1 MMKHIS
7 IRNILSCVIPA
18 FFFAV
23 FMVLGRSFY
32 EDNSWDLVFGS
43 TELLKTSV
51 LHGIGY
57 WVLLSV
63 CIAVLFHLLDWL
75 SERKHGEHLWP
86 KPIRF
91 YLKLLHRHPIATT
104 FFTLLILYLPYMI
117 YSFPGI
123 LTSDTV
129 AQLENGY
136 AALFAGSSSLKNHH
150 PIVHTLLLY
159 GFTRFG
165 ALVFHS
171 TNIGLG
177 LFSLLQICFLF
188 FTIGWLMQFLLERH
202 VSSRCLGLIFLFYVL
217 SPRIRNYMFLLVKDT
232 WFAGFLLLFLVEL
245 YRILTV
251 QNWSSVEKWYH
262 RGMFLFSVLGIFFFR
277 QEGVY
282 LIVLTSLVVLIFTR
296 RRFFLQL
303 AAFTFAGFLLY
314 TQVILPACDVRPS
327 NPREM
332 LSIPFQQTAR
342 YLRDAGDDVTPE
354 EKAAISA
361 ILDYEGLPELY
372 NPNLSDPVKAT
383 YDDETGL
390 DELITY
396 FQAWYQML
404 LRHPD
409 IYVQATMNNL
419 YAYFYP
425 GGFTTKLYS
434 YDNSTEHLDELN
446 ESLADYGAS
455 FHYPAA
461 FDSVRQKLETI
472 RESIFQLPGLVY
484 LNYTATYIWM
494 LILWFFYCIRRRN
507 HKGLLL
513 LTPLMIVLLVCMAGP
528 TYGWYFRY
536 AYSIAFCLPAVIL
549 TTWSEYRY
557 DTKEIQEIP
566 TSD

>member
-1 MMKHIS
+1 MKKHIS

-43 TELLKTSV
+43 PELLKTSI

-57 WVLLSV
+57 FILFSV

-86 KPIRF
+86 RPVRF

-129 AQLENGY
+129 AQLGNGY
-136 AALFAGSSSLKNHH
+136 AALFAKSSSLKNHH
-150 PIVHTLLLY
+150 PVVHTLLLY

-171 TNIGLG
+171 TNVGLG

-188 FTIGWLMQFLLERH
+188 FAIGWLMQFLLEHH
-202 VSSRCLGLIFLFYVL
+202 VSARCLGLVLLFYVL
-217 SPRIRNYMFLLVKDT
+217 APRMRNYMFLLVKDT

-251 QNWSSVEKWYH
+251 RNWSSVEKWQH
-262 RGMFLFSVLGIFFFR
+262 QGMFLLSVLGIFFFR

-282 LIVLTSLVVLIFTR
+282 LIILTSLVILIFTR
-296 RRFFLQL
+296 RRFFLRL
-303 AAFTFAGFLLY
+303 AAFAFAGFLLY

-361 ILDYEGLPELY
+361 ILDYESLPELY

-434 YDNSTEHLDELN
+434 YDNSAEHLDELN

-461 FDSVRQKLETI
+461 FDSVRQELETI
-472 RESIFQLPGLVY
+472 RESIFQLPGLIY
-484 LNYTATYIWM
+484 FNYTATYIWI
-494 LILWFFYCIRRRN
+494 LILWFFYCIRRKN

-513 LTPLMIVLLVCMAGP
+513 LTPLVIVLLVCMAGP

-549 TTWSEYRY
+549 TSWSEYRY
-557 DTKEIQEIP
+557 DTKEIQKI
-566 TSD
+566 TASD

>member
-1 MMKHIS
+1 MKKHIS
-7 IRNILSCVIPA
+7 VRNILTCIIPA

-32 EDNSWDLVFGS
+32 ETNSWDPVFGS
-43 TELLKTSV
+43 PELRKTSMF
-51 LHGIGY
+51 HGTGY
-57 WVLLSV
+57 FLLFSLG
-63 CIAVLFHLLDWL
+63 IAVLFHLLDWL
-75 SERKHGEHLWP
+75 SERKHRGHHWP
-86 KPIRF
+86 QPIRF
-91 YLKLLHRHPIATT
+91 YLTLLHRHPVATT
-104 FFTLLILYLPYMI
+104 FFTLLILYLPYII

-123 LTSDTV
+123 STSDTV
-129 AQLENGY
+129 VQLENGY
-136 AALFAGSSSLKNHH
+136 AALFAGTSRLKNHH
-150 PIVHTLLLY
+150 PVIHTLLMY

-165 ALVFHS
+165 ALAFHS
-171 TNIGLG
+171 TNIGIG

-188 FTIGWLMQFLLERH
+188 FTIGWLVQFLLERH
-202 VSSRCLGLIFLFYVL
+202 VSDRCLGLIFLFYVL

-245 YRILTV
+245 YRILTT
-251 QNWSSVEKWYH
+251 QNWSSVEKWRH
-262 RGMFLFSVLGIFFFR
+262 RGMFLFSLIGIFFFR

-282 LIVLTSLVVLIFTR
+282 LIVLTSLLVLVFTR
-296 RRFFLQL
+296 RRFFLWL
-303 AAFTFAGFLLY
+303 AIFTFTGFLLY
-314 TQVILPACDVRPS
+314 TQIVLPACNVKPS

-354 EKAAISA
+354 EKKAISS
-361 ILDYEGLPELY
+361 ILDYEDLPELY

-390 DELITY
+390 DELIAY
-396 FQAWYQML
+396 LQAWYQML

-419 YAYFYP
+419 YGYFYP

-434 YDNSTEHLDELN
+434 YGRSAEHLEKLTEN
-446 ESLADYGAS
+446 LADYGVS

-461 FDSVRQKLETI
+461 FDSARQNLETF
-472 RESIFQLPGLVY
+472 RESIFQLPGLIY
-484 LNYTATYIWM
+484 FNYTATYIWL
-494 LILWFFYCIRRRN
+494 LILWFFYCVRRKNR
-507 HKGLLL
+507 KGLLL
-513 LTPLMIVLLVCMAGP
+513 LTPLIIVLLVCIAGP

-557 DTKEIQEIP
+557 DAKEAQKIP
-566 TSD
+566 ASD

>member
-1 MMKHIS
+1 MKKYIS
-7 IRNILSCVIPA
+7 IRNLISCVIPA
-18 FFFAV
+18 FFFAA
-23 FMVLGRSFY
+23 FMVLGKSFY
-32 EDNSWDLVFGS
+32 KDNSWDLVFGS
-43 TELLKTSV
+43 SELLKTSI
-51 LHGIGY
+51 LQGIGY
-57 WVLLSV
+57 FLLFSV
-63 CIAVLFHLLDWL
+63 GIAILFHLLDWL
-75 SERKHGEHLWP
+75 SERKHGGHHWP
-86 KPIRF
+86 QPVRF
-91 YLKLLHRHPIATT
+91 YLRLLHRHPIATT

-129 AQLENGY
+129 AQLENSY
-136 AALFAGSSSLKNHH
+136 AALLAGTSRLKNHH
-150 PIVHTLLLY
+150 PVVHTLLLY

-165 ALVFHS
+165 EFAFHS
-171 TNIGLG
+171 ANIGLG
-177 LFSLLQICFLF
+177 LFALVQICFLF
-188 FTIGWLMQFLLERH
+188 FSISWLMQFLLEHH
-202 VSSRCLGLIFLFYVL
+202 VSARCLGLVLLFYVL
-217 SPRIRNYMFLLVKDT
+217 APRMRNYMFLLVKDT

-251 QNWSSVEKWYH
+251 QNWSSAEKWQH
-262 RGMFLFSVLGIFFFR
+262 RGMFLLSLVGIFYFR

-282 LIVLTSLVVLIFTR
+282 LIILTSLVVLIFTR
-296 RRFFLQL
+296 RQFFLRL
-303 AAFTFAGFLLY
+303 AAFAFAGFLLY
-314 TQVILPACDVRPS
+314 TQVILPACSVKAS

-361 ILDYEGLPELY
+361 ILDYEDLPELY

-419 YAYFYP
+419 YGYFYP

-434 YDNSTEHLDELN
+434 YDNSAEHLNKLN
-446 ESLADYGAS
+446 ENLADYGAS

-494 LILWFFYCIRRRN
+494 LILWFFYCIRRKN

-513 LTPLMIVLLVCMAGP
+513 LTPLMIVLLVCIAGP

-549 TTWSEYRY
+549 TSWSEYR
-557 DTKEIQEIP
+557 Q
-566 TSD
+566 

>member
-1 MMKHIS
+1 
-7 IRNILSCVIPA
+7 
-18 FFFAV
+18 
-23 FMVLGRSFY
+23 
-32 EDNSWDLVFGS
+32 
-43 TELLKTSV
+43 
-51 LHGIGY
+51 
-57 WVLLSV
+57 
-63 CIAVLFHLLDWL
+63 
-75 SERKHGEHLWP
+75 
-86 KPIRF
+86 
-91 YLKLLHRHPIATT
+91 
-104 FFTLLILYLPYMI
+104 MI

-129 AQLENGY
+129 AQLGNGY
-136 AALFAGSSSLKNHH
+136 AALFAKSSSLKNHH
-150 PIVHTLLLY
+150 PVVHTLLLY

-171 TNIGLG
+171 TNVGLG

-188 FTIGWLMQFLLERH
+188 FAIGWLMQFLLEHH
-202 VSSRCLGLIFLFYVL
+202 VSARCLGLVLLFYVL
-217 SPRIRNYMFLLVKDT
+217 APRMRNYMFLLVKDT
-232 WFAGFLLLFLVEL
+232 WFAGFLLLLLVEL

-251 QNWSSVEKWYH
+251 RNWSSVEKWQH
-262 RGMFLFSVLGIFFFR
+262 QGMFLLSVLGIFFFR

-282 LIVLTSLVVLIFTR
+282 LIILTSLVILIFTR
-296 RRFFLQL
+296 RRFFLRL
-303 AAFTFAGFLLY
+303 AAFAFAGFLLY

-354 EKAAISA
+354 EKAAIST
-361 ILDYEGLPELY
+361 ILDYESLPELY

-434 YDNSTEHLDELN
+434 YDNSAEHLDELN

-461 FDSVRQKLETI
+461 FDSVRQELETI
-472 RESIFQLPGLVY
+472 RESIFQLPGLIY
-484 LNYTATYIWM
+484 FNYTATYIWI
-494 LILWFFYCIRRRN
+494 LILWFFYCIRRKN

-513 LTPLMIVLLVCMAGP
+513 LTPLVIVLLVCMAGP

-549 TTWSEYRY
+549 TSWSEYRY
-557 DTKEIQEIP
+557 DTKEIQKI
-566 TSD
+566 TASD